1 MPTSPPYLRGYP
13 AEQRRDA
20 WLQWAFEHISPAFK
34 RFPGERAYVVFQLEN
49 LKWIGNCGLPSA
61 NSDSDAWCRLKQT
74 WGPSEPPPK
83 GTIPSVVDCEVVRL
97 LNKGYVHEYIE
108 LNLRKHGWDP
118 YKCCD
123 PSLKVEQKRLH
134 APSPAK
140 PSSSAAATPASTGEP
155 SGSTFG
161 EGKGFDGQACLF
173 GQPETSSLNQSA
185 ALNTSVSEEGVSK
198 IKNAGEGSTEKQMQ
212 RHVSAGHETGNQ
224 TVGKHN
230 TPPRGVPSFSKPVVS
245 SGIPVGGSKGSVG
258 ARVIM
263 KPLRADNPSNAVQD
277 PAKSCDELD
286 GDSIGR
292 HPRSVP
298 LANDSTP
305 QNVKRNLQ
313 SHNSQSRPAAE
324 KDSKTQSPAS
334 ENLQTTVTPKEEHLR
349 VNDDLHKN
357 NIERMSAKLFKSS
370 RPTLHA
376 YLRDEIEAM
385 SKTVMGNMRK
395 RTVEV
400 LGRQSNS
407 HLGFATLRDVE
418 DLTLVAMEAEINS
431 VRKAALGQIDK
442 LDKQGSD
449 VPIKREASEFEEGGV
464 AEHAPEA
471 KRQRTSNSANSQD
484 CIQS

>member
-1 MPTSPPYLRGYP
+1 MPTAPPYLHSYP
-13 AEQRRDA
+13 AEKRREV
-20 WLQWAFEHISPAFK
+20 WLQWAVYNISPVFG

-49 LKWIGNCGLPSA
+49 LEWTKGTHLPPA

-83 GTIPSVVDCEVVRL
+83 GTIPSVADCEVVRL
-97 LNKGYVHEYIE
+97 LNKGYIHEYIE

-123 PSLKVEQKRLH
+123 PSLKVEQKRLN

-140 PSSSAAATPASTGEP
+140 PSSSAAATPASTGVL
-155 SGSTFG
+155 
-161 EGKGFDGQACLF
+161 D
-173 GQPETSSLNQSA
+173 
-185 ALNTSVSEEGVSK
+185 
-198 IKNAGEGSTEKQMQ
+198 
-212 RHVSAGHETGNQ
+212 
-224 TVGKHN
+224 
-230 TPPRGVPSFSKPVVS
+230 
-245 SGIPVGGSKGSVG
+245 
-258 ARVIM
+258 
-263 KPLRADNPSNAVQD
+263 PSNAVQD
-277 PAKSCDELD
+277 PAKSCDELEEE
-286 GDSIGR
+286 SFGR

-313 SHNSQSRPAAE
+313 SHDSQSRPAAE

-334 ENLQTTVTPKEEHLR
+334 ENLQTTVTPKEEYLR
-349 VNDDLHKN
+349 VNDDPHKN

-370 RPTLHA
+370 RPILHA

-407 HLGFATLRDVE
+407 HLGFAILRDVE
-418 DLTLVAMEAEINS
+418 DLTLAMMEAEINS
-431 VRKAALGQIDK
+431 VRKATLEQIDK

-464 AEHAPEA
+464 AEHAREA
-471 KRQRTSNSANSQD
+471 KRQRTSNSANSQE
-484 CIQS
+484 CVQS

>member
-20 WLQWAFEHISPAFK
+20 WLQWAFENISPVFK

-49 LKWIGNCGLPSA
+49 LEWIGNCGLPPA

-83 GTIPSVVDCEVVRL
+83 GTIPSVADCEVVRL

-118 YKCCD
+118 HKCCD
-123 PSLKVEQKRLH
+123 PSLKVEQKRLN
-134 APSPAK
+134 APFPAK
-140 PSSSAAATPASTGEP
+140 PSSSAAATPASTG
-155 SGSTFG
+155 
-161 EGKGFDGQACLF
+161 
-173 GQPETSSLNQSA
+173 
-185 ALNTSVSEEGVSK
+185 AL
-198 IKNAGEGSTEKQMQ
+198 
-212 RHVSAGHETGNQ
+212 
-224 TVGKHN
+224 
-230 TPPRGVPSFSKPVVS
+230 
-245 SGIPVGGSKGSVG
+245 
-258 ARVIM
+258 
-263 KPLRADNPSNAVQD
+263 DPSNAVQD
-277 PAKSCDELD
+277 PAKSCDELEE
-286 GDSIGR
+286 DSFGR

-313 SHNSQSRPAAE
+313 SHNSQSRPVAE

-334 ENLQTTVTPKEEHLR
+334 ENLQTTFTPKEEYLR
-349 VNDDLHKN
+349 VNDDPHKN

-370 RPTLHA
+370 RPILHA

-407 HLGFATLRDVE
+407 HLGFVILRDVE
-418 DLTLVAMEAEINS
+418 DLTLAMMEAEINS
-431 VRKAALGQIDK
+431 VRKATLEQIDK

-464 AEHAPEA
+464 AEHAREA
-471 KRQRTSNSANSQD
+471 KRQRTSSSANSQD